1 MSGQLL
7 SSAELAPSVPEGTS
21 PQQCIAIWLDLL
33 HTGHKLLLAGLRRDV
48 GPDGDVQG
56 AYRQWY
62 ARQMEEHDRTVVH
75 MLRRMNGQANA
86 T

>member
-48 GPDGDVQG
+48 GPDGDVHK
-56 AYRQWY
+56 AYCQWY
-62 ARQMEEHDRTVVH
+62 ARQMEEHDQTVVR
-75 MLRRMNGQANA
+75 MLQRMNDERNA
-86 T
+86 S